1 MSEIA
6 KKVLS
11 QGTMPIMSD
20 EGILKI
26 FNYYFDRLKN
36 KQALVTRRV
45 KTD

>member
-1 MSEIA
+1 MIEIA

-20 EGILKI
+20 EAILKI